1 MEDGGASKK
10 SSSLCTQQRTQDA
23 EEMWTKAHAAN
34 QEDPV
39 YEKPKTDAKEVELSP
54 NVPC

>member
-1 MEDGGASKK
+1 M
-10 SSSLCTQQRTQDA
+10 QQRTQDA
-23 EEMWTKAHAAN
+23 EEMWRKAHAAN